1 MEELNGPPPNE
12 LRTSINEDVLRARIE
27 NLKLEQ
33 NLGLGIIGG
42 AVGGLLGA
50 VAWATVTYLTEYQI
64 GWLAL
69 GVGFLVGLGVRFLG
83 KGIDRVFGIVGGVI
97 ALVSVA
103 LGNFLTALG
112 YVAKAY
118 QVSFME
124 VLQNFDYTM
133 TFELMKLTFT
143 GMDLIFYA
151 LAVYA
156 GYRYS
161 FRQMTREQLAEGNL

>member
-1 MEELNGPPPNE
+1 MQESNRPTSNE
-12 LRTSINEDVLRARIE
+12 FRPGINEDVLRARIE

-33 NLGLGIIGG
+33 NLGLGMIGG
-42 AVGGLLGA
+42 AAAGLVGA
-50 VAWATVTYLTEYQI
+50 VLWAAVTYLTEYQI

-69 GVGFLVGLGVRFLG
+69 GVGILVGLGVRWLG
-83 KGIDRVFGIVGGVI
+83 KGIDRIFGIAGGVI
-97 ALVSVA
+97 ALVSVV

-118 QVSFME
+118 EIGFLQ
-124 VLQNFDYTM
+124 VLQQFDYSL
-133 TFELMKLTFT
+133 TFELMKVTFT
-143 GMDLIFYA
+143 AMDLLFYG

-161 FRQMTREQLAEGNL
+161 FRKISREQLLQGNL